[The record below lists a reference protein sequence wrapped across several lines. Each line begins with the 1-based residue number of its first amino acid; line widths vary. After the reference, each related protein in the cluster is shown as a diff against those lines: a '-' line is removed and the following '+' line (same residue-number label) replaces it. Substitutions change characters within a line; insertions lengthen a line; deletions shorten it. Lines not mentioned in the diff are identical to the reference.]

1 LEEFCKALGAC
12 LDKFRAGHFVL
23 ELPTAVEEK
32 TDPWRNGTVTDDHE
46 AHREADREYW
56 ADLEKRAQAALDRQR
71 KAGSK
76 PAEKKNSKSQKKKK
90 KKASA
95 KEPVHEEKK
104 TEATFVKDQPVWV
117 VDEDDEDPDAGT
129 QVWPAYF
136 MQQAYSETKRAKKS
150 TIKLIPGQ
158 WRLRFD
164 TGQTYNYATEDIF
177 TTPEQA
183 YEAIH
188 ARTYV
193 FL

>member
-1 LEEFCKALGAC
+1 MSSYY
-12 LDKFRAGHFVL
+12 
-23 ELPTAVEEK
+23 VEYLRYLSNLK
-32 TDPWRNGTVTDDHE
+32 V
-46 AHREADREYW
+46 
-56 ADLEKRAQAALDRQR
+56 
-71 KAGSK
+71 K
-76 PAEKKNSKSQKKKK
+76 P
-90 KKASA
+90 
-95 KEPVHEEKK
+95 VC
-104 TEATFVKDQPVWV
+104 V

-136 MQQAYSETKRAKKS
+136 MQQAYSETKRAKIS

-188 ARTYV
+188 ARTDV
-193 FL
+193 FSEGEQYMCC